1 MARDTLLERIIEEQ
15 AGRTFIGNVSAWVD
29 RSADEFARELFADDE
44 FRKNIHELARAYSR
58 AILVRLMREQK
69 TRKTRSMRE
78 RKTAPRRRSSRTGRP
93 SRRARKGSSAARARR
108 PRAVHPR
115 SIFVARGRSRRAPA
129 VTARS

>member
-58 AILVRLMREQK
+58 AILVRLMRE
-69 TRKTRSMRE
+69 RKT
-78 RKTAPRRRSSRTGRP
+78 TPRRGSSRTSQP
-93 SRRARKGSSAARARR
+93 SRRAKKRSSAARARR
-108 PRAVHPR
+108 PRTPVRPQ
-115 SIFVARGRSRRAPA
+115 SISVARGKSRRAFA
-129 VTARS
+129 VIGRS